1 MDDPLRRHWTS
12 LVKTLTPSITR
23 DLAHKAFERRRI
35 AQSELH
41 DILAPQDHRVTTN
54 LLLVMGKRSRGA
66 LLEFARDLS
75 NINLKDA
82 SIQNVGRRLLRDL
95 ECSAPPTF
103 DDRQSITASLSEAA
117 GYQRRMAA
125 GESLEF
131 NVSI

>member
-95 ECSAPPTF
+95 GIPIVLIRPPNCGVDNLRMSFRVLGSAH
-103 DDRQSITASLSEAA
+103 L
-117 GYQRRMAA
+117 
-125 GESLEF
+125 
-131 NVSI
+131 